1 MKLCVSL
8 PPNGDVMD
16 SKPAKATFEETMR
29 AAPVPD
35 WIVKMH
41 EHFRQTG
48 TYRPEDLRRLLGD
61 QRRTVQVG
69 PNASFATFVKSS

>member
-1 MKLCVSL
+1 MS
-8 PPNGDVMD
+8 PRNGAIMNTKQAE
-16 SKPAKATFEETMR
+16 STFAATMR

-35 WIVKMH
+35 WVVKMQ

-61 QRRTVQVG
+61 RRRTVQVG
-69 PNASFATFVKSS
+69 PNASFATFVKSK